1 MIYSEFLN
9 IANVTENDITADTY
23 DNIIEP
29 MYMATNLSK
38 YDFVKMLN
46 IKEICNTYPNVNK
59 TEKEL
64 VKLIAKMR
72 KNLGLRTMHEEENK
86 FIELAKQ
93 YCELKGMEY
102 CYEEGIVH
110 EIPLYERGCSMY
122 TGFVARKGNA
132 YLTYKIGK
140 TVEIWKSYIAA

>member
-1 MIYSEFLN
+1 MMYSEFLN

-29 MYMATNLSK
+29 MYMATTLSK
-38 YDFVKMLN
+38 YEFVKMLN
-46 IKEICNTYPNVNK
+46 IKEICNTYPNANK
-59 TEKEL
+59 TEKDL

-102 CYEEGIVH
+102 CYVQCTPVSLQEKAMHI
-110 EIPLYERGCSMY
+110 
-122 TGFVARKGNA
+122 
-132 YLTYKIGK
+132 
-140 TVEIWKSYIAA
+140 